1 MTPETRTPVGRPRPG
16 DVASPESLV
25 AALYDVISG
34 PADEE
39 RDWDRFRGLFL
50 PGSRLVLG
58 RRPDGGPGAGE
69 ELAVADIEE
78 FIPAAATQ
86 YAEDGFWE
94 REIAGRVDRFGH
106 VAHAWSTYETRV
118 GSPGSEPVARGI
130 NSIQMVREAGRW
142 RIAAI
147 AWDVELPGQRIPRE
161 YR

>member
-1 MTPETRTPVGRPRPG
+1 MTSAGTSPAGRPRPG
-16 DVASPESLV
+16 DVMSPESVV

-39 RDWDRFRGLFL
+39 RDWDRFRGLFV
-50 PGSRLVLG
+50 PGARLVLG
-58 RRPDGGPGAGE
+58 RRPDGGEGAADE
-69 ELAVADIEE
+69 IAVATVEE
-78 FIPAAATQ
+78 FIPAASAQ

-94 REIAGRVDRFGH
+94 KEIAGTVDRFAH
-106 VAHAWSTYETRV
+106 VAHAWSTYETRI
-118 GSPGSEPVARGI
+118 GSADSEPVARGI

-142 RIAAI
+142 KIAAI